1 MRNRVRQFV
10 TDSSL
15 AYVGLWGIIP
25 LCVLGKYEIL
35 SDRQALIC
43 FASLITCFVI
53 GLLQE
58 KLD

>member
-1 MRNRVRQFV
+1 MRNRIRQFV

-15 AYVGLWGIIP
+15 AWVGLWGIIP
-25 LCVLGKYEIL
+25 LCFLGKWEIL
-35 SDRQALIC
+35 SDRQAMMG

-53 GLLQE
+53 GILQE

>member
-1 MRNRVRQFV
+1 MCNRVRQFV

-25 LCVLGKYEIL
+25 LCVLGKYEII
-35 SDRQALIC
+35 SDHHAMMA

-53 GLLQE
+53 GMLQE